1 VTCDAWIA
9 LQAVAS
15 TTLLAPHCIRAHER
29 DVVDVRDPLIDLT
42 TCPTCGTDLT
52 LEKTG

>member
-1 VTCDAWIA
+1 MTCDAWIA
-9 LQAVAS
+9 LQDIAS
-15 TTLLAPHCIRAHER
+15 KLLAPHCIRDRER